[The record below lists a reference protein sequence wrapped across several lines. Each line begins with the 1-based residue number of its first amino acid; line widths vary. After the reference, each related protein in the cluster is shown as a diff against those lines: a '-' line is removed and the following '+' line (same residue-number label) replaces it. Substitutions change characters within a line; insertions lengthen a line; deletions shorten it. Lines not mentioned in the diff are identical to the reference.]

1 MYTFLSHIS
10 DYTGDGISKFFHK
23 YPEELEGGN
32 WIAWLLRN
40 PVVRFLLAFFLQ
52 YLFITGCIKV
62 AVVNNC
68 YRKMPQ
74 IGPILDQRTQTTFFS
89 SLVSIADSVISM
101 LSFSTEFLP
110 STSEGEVVWHR
121 TYDQLM
127 DSAGLSNDDRGVIQ
141 SFKLKQIQSRSKL
154 QLEQNP
160 ICQFDSFVTREILT
174 CLRPRSVAEQ
184 QGCLYYATLY
194 TSYVIGFTSGG
205 RIKTDHFLNEVMRE
219 GSLWGLPSLRF
230 GLLTTIGVDLAKS
243 WWWKVDLRSSF
254 LYIILKF
261 GTGFFIFEF
270 MVDYLIN
277 RHLLL
282 PDVVVNEGQ
291 QRYLSVPLEDTNLER
306 RLPLPPAQAP
316 RTRRGSFVGNGRGGG
331 AAGGGGGSSEVDE
344 ELEEMLRKYKK

>member
-40 PVVRFLLAFFLQ
+40 PVVRFLLALFLQ

-89 SLVSIADSVISM
+89 SLVSISDSVISM
-101 LSFSTEFLP
+101 LSFSTEYLP

-121 TYDQLM
+121 TYDQLLA
-127 DSAGLSNDDRGVIQ
+127 SAGLHPADMIFIQ
-141 SFKLKQIQSRSKL
+141 SFKQKQIESRSKL

-160 ICQFDSFVTREILT
+160 ICQFDSFVTRELLT
-174 CLRPRSVAEQ
+174 CLRPKSRAEQ

-205 RIKTDHFLNEVMRE
+205 RIKSDQFLNEVMRE
-219 GSLWGLPSLRF
+219 GSLWGLHSLTI
-230 GLLTTIGVDLAKS
+230 GLLTTFGGDLVKI
-243 WWWKVDLRSSF
+243 WWWKVDLRSSY
-254 LYIILKF
+254 LYLILKF

-270 MVDYLIN
+270 VVDYLIN

-282 PDVVVNEGQ
+282 PDVVVNEGEQ
-291 QRYLSVPLEDTNLER
+291 SYLEVPLENTNLVR
-306 RLPLPPAQAP
+306 RLPLPA
-316 RTRRGSFVGNGRGGG
+316 RRRRGSSGGNGRGGG

-344 ELEEMLRKYKK
+344 ELEEMLRKYGKK